1 MISNLSYKFKLVL
14 SRPNHRSKF
23 KSREF
28 LSPEK
33 FEKCQ
38 KIKKG
43 NNAKKLKS
51 INIFSLDNA
60 KKSTRED
67 LIFISV
73 NLPCRIW

>member
-1 MISNLSYKFKLVL
+1 MISNLSYKTSFKIGQTIDQ
-14 SRPNHRSKF
+14 NF
-23 KSREF
+23 KVVNF

-38 KIKKG
+38 KKNEIM
-43 NNAKKLKS
+43 LKHE
-51 INIFSLDNA
+51 NFSLDNA

-67 LIFISV
+67 LILFKSFISV